1 MSLDFDHHNISK
13 ISSCLSWPDD
23 PHMIWSHWG
32 LLCLAIRAT
41 GEALQLA
48 PKEPVIKEVETWIRS

>member
-23 PHMIWSHWG
+23 PHMIWSH
-32 LLCLAIRAT
+32 
-41 GEALQLA
+41 
-48 PKEPVIKEVETWIRS
+48 